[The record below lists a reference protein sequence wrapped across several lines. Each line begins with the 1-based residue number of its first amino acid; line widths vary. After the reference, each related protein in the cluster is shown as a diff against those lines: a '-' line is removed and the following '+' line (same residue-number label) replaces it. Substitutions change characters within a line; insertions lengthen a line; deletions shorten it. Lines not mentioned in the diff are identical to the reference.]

1 MMRLAEWGG
10 VLLGLFLAGW
20 ALSYFVTLL
29 LASLVV
35 AGVFVLL
42 VGVFIQLVGKPHS
55 PVPHAEWMNYWIRR
69 G

>member
-1 MMRLAEWGG
+1 MMRLAQWGG

-20 ALSYFVTLL
+20 ALSYLVTLL

-42 VGVFIQLVGKPHS
+42 VGVFIQLVGKPHCT
-55 PVPHAEWMNYWIRR
+55 VPHAEWMTYRMRR